1 VICFEFTDQIPDE
14 FEIDYEKML
23 EKTLKGPIER
33 ILKALDLSWEEA
45 KGEDEQAGLD
55 QYM

>member
-1 VICFEFTDQIPDE
+1 
-14 FEIDYEKML
+14 ML

-33 ILKALDLSWEEA
+33 ILEALDITWEEA
-45 KGEDEQAGLD
+45 KGDDQQAGLD